1 MRAIMELLFDIVYL
15 IFVTSIG
22 IYLIVKNN
30 KETNSKLFGIMAV
43 VLGLGD
49 AFHLVPRI
57 LALNVT
63 NGFIVYQNA
72 LGIGKAITS
81 ITMTVF
87 YIILY
92 YIYKNRYNT
101 SNKILDIIIWV
112 LGIIRIIIGL
122 LPQNQWTAK
131 IQPLDWAIYRN
142 IPFALMGI
150 ILIVLFYKKAIEH
163 DDKNFKHMWLAITL
177 SFGFYIPVVLW
188 GDLNPAIGL
197 LMIPKT
203 LAYVWVVLMGYKD
216 YKVGR

>member
-1 MRAIMELLFDIVYL
+1 
-15 IFVTSIG
+15 
-22 IYLIVKNN
+22 
-30 KETNSKLFGIMAV
+30 MAV

-63 NGFIVYQNA
+63 NGFRVYQNA

-131 IQPLDWAIYRN
+131 IQP
-142 IPFALMGI
+142 
-150 ILIVLFYKKAIEH
+150 H
-163 DDKNFKHMWLAITL
+163 
-177 SFGFYIPVVLW
+177 
-188 GDLNPAIGL
+188 
-197 LMIPKT
+197 
-203 LAYVWVVLMGYKD
+203 
-216 YKVGR
+216 